1 MYKKILTYPK
11 LLIIFLLFLLSIA
24 TYFSKEFKLDASAD
38 TLLLEND
45 PDLKYLREINKKYGS
60 EEFFILTYEPKGKIN
75 VQSINE
81 LEKFVNKI
89 NNLQWVSKTI
99 SIINAP
105 LLQSSDEPL
114 MDRIKNLKYITN
126 PEIKFDV
133 ALNELVKSP
142 VYKNLIISED
152 AKTLGIVVYLKDN
165 QEYLKQISDKS
176 MMLTVQNERQ
186 LNNEEKNKLK
196 KINTEI
202 ERLKKKQGDLI
213 STYNQTIKDLIK
225 NQSQFADIRL
235 SGIPMIADDMI
246 TFIKNDIVIFG
257 IGVFAFIIFIL
268 WIVFKNLKWV
278 SFPLINCFTS
288 ILIMVGFL
296 GGLNWKVTVISSN
309 FIALMLILTISMNI
323 HYLVRYIQLQNEFPK
338 LKLLDLVI
346 KTSSNIFYPILYAV
360 LTTICAFM
368 SLVFSDIKPVID
380 FGWMM
385 TYGLLVS
392 FSLSFLLL
400 PSLILI
406 FNPSTSI
413 TFKEKKSK
421 FANLLAKISINFPI
435 SIYLSALFLIC
446 FSIYGISNLKV
457 ENSFINYFSSKTEI
471 HKGMKNIDQKLGGTT
486 PLEIILKFKKP
497 VVATETKEKDSFL
510 GESDKKDDFLGEDN
524 EKKLNDK
531 YKYWFTRDKIDK
543 IIEIHN
549 YLENNPYIGKVLS
562 FSSILNIA
570 ESLNKGKALGSL
582 EMGVL
587 YDKLPLD
594 IKKNIIEPYISV
606 KDDEARISMRIKDSN
621 PELRRKDLIN
631 TIDNDLQTKFLLGKD
646 EYKITGVL
654 VIFNNLLQSLFDSQI
669 KTLGIVMFAIFV
681 MFLILFKS
689 ITYSLIGT
697 IPNFIA
703 AFFVLG
709 FIGFLNIPLDMMTIT
724 IAAITIGIAV
734 DNSIHYIYRFRE
746 EKEKLQTNEKIIDIC
761 HHTVGKAIISTSVTI
776 VFGFSILGFSNFIP
790 TIYFGLF
797 TGMAMITALVLVLT
811 LLPRLL
817 IQFAPKNNG

>member
-11 LLIIFLLFLLSIA
+11 LLIIFLLFFLSIA

-186 LNNEEKNKLK
+186 LNNEENNKLK

-202 ERLKKKQGDLI
+202 ERLKKRQGELI

-278 SFPLINCFTS
+278 SFPLINCFAS

-421 FANLLAKISINFPI
+421 FADLLAKISINFPI

-497 VVATETKEKDSFL
+497 VATETKEEDSFL
-510 GESDKKDDFLGEDN
+510 GASDKKDDFLGEDN

-570 ESLNKGKALGSL
+570 ESLNKGKPLGSL

-631 TIDNDLQTKFLLGKD
+631 TIDNDLQTKFLLSKD

-761 HHTVGKAIISTSVTI
+761 HHTVGKAIISTSITI

>member
-60 EEFFILTYEPKGKIN
+60 EEFFILTYEPKSKIN
-75 VQSINE
+75 IQSINE

-89 NNLQWVSKTI
+89 NNLHWVSKTI

-213 STYNQTIKDLIK
+213 STYNQAIKDLIK

-278 SFPLINCFTS
+278 SFPLINCFAS

-421 FANLLAKISINFPI
+421 FADLLAKISINFPI

-497 VVATETKEKDSFL
+497 VATETKGEDSFL
-510 GESDKKDDFLGEDN
+510 GASDKKDDFLGEDN

-570 ESLNKGKALGSL
+570 ESLNEGKPLGSL

-631 TIDNDLQTKFLLGKD
+631 TIDNDLQTKFLLSKD

-761 HHTVGKAIISTSVTI
+761 HHTVGKAIISTSITI

>member
-60 EEFFILTYEPKGKIN
+60 EEFFILTYEPKSKIN
-75 VQSINE
+75 IQSINE

-202 ERLKKKQGDLI
+202 ERLKKRQGELI

-257 IGVFAFIIFIL
+257 IGVFVFIIFIL

-278 SFPLINCFTS
+278 SFPLINCFAS

-421 FANLLAKISINFPI
+421 FADLLAKISINFPI

-497 VVATETKEKDSFL
+497 VATETKGEDSFL
-510 GESDKKDDFLGEDN
+510 GASDKKDDFLGEDN

-570 ESLNKGKALGSL
+570 ESLNEGKPLGSL

-631 TIDNDLQTKFLLGKD
+631 TIDNDLQTKFLLSKD

>member
-11 LLIIFLLFLLSIA
+11 LLIIFLLFFLSIA

-45 PDLKYLREINKKYGS
+45 PDLKYLREINQKYGS
-60 EEFFILTYEPKGKIN
+60 EEFFILTYEPKGQIN
-75 VQSINE
+75 IQSINE

-186 LNNEEKNKLK
+186 LNNEENNKLK

-202 ERLKKKQGDLI
+202 ERLKKRQGELI

-278 SFPLINCFTS
+278 SFPLINCFAS

-435 SIYLSALFLIC
+435 SVYLSALFLIC

-497 VVATETKEKDSFL
+497 VATETKEEDSFL
-510 GESDKKDDFLGEDN
+510 GASDKKDDFLGEDN

-570 ESLNKGKALGSL
+570 ESLNKGKPLGSL

-631 TIDNDLQTKFLLGKD
+631 TIDNDLQTKFLLSKD

-761 HHTVGKAIISTSVTI
+761 HHTVGKAIISTSITI

>member
-45 PDLKYLREINKKYGS
+45 PDLKYLREINQKYGS
-60 EEFFILTYEPKGKIN
+60 EEFFILTYEPKGQIN
-75 VQSINE
+75 IQSINE

-186 LNNEEKNKLK
+186 LNNEENNKLK

-202 ERLKKKQGDLI
+202 ERLKKRQGELI

-268 WIVFKNLKWV
+268 WIVFKNIKWV
-278 SFPLINCFTS
+278 SFPLINCFAS

-421 FANLLAKISINFPI
+421 FADLLAKISINFPI

-497 VVATETKEKDSFL
+497 VATETKEEDSFL
-510 GESDKKDDFLGEDN
+510 GASDKKDDFLGEDN

-570 ESLNKGKALGSL
+570 ESLNKGKPLGSL

-689 ITYSLIGT
+689 IAYSLIGT